1 MRVLKGTYR
10 VSLWDFITLY
20 SKNIKNL
27 EYTREEAHDCIEM
40 INNGILQFL
49 KIYVINGDLKSCC
62 KLITI
67 ARDFMNNKMTDR
79 SGKFFKE
86 YSYIDKFGTNKSG
99 GSLAKY
105 ILKRAIQDKNF
116 KVLFRFIPDMSA
128 RFIGMKVGKR

>member
-20 SKNIKNL
+20 AKNIKDL
-27 EYTREEAHDCIEM
+27 DYTREEAHDCIEM

-67 ARDFMNNKMTDR
+67 ARDFLNNKMTDR

-86 YSYIDKFGTNKSG
+86 YTDEERFYMAHVVKFDYQEVISEDI
-99 GSLAKY
+99 AK
-105 ILKRAIQDKNF
+105 IQRLVD
-116 KVLFRFIPDMSA
+116 L
-128 RFIGMKVGKR
+128 IGVTE

>member
-27 EYTREEAHDCIEM
+27 EYTLEEAHDCIEM

-67 ARDFMNNKMTDR
+67 ARDFMNNKMTDKNGR
-79 SGKFFKE
+79 YYKE
-86 YSYIDKFGTNKSG
+86 YSDEERFYMAHVTKFDYMEVISDDYDKVQR
-99 GSLAKY
+99 LVD
-105 ILKRAIQDKNF
+105 L
-116 KVLFRFIPDMSA
+116 
-128 RFIGMKVGKR
+128 IGVTE

>member
-20 SKNIKNL
+20 AKNIKDL
-27 EYTREEAHDCIEM
+27 DYTREEAHDCIEM

-67 ARDFMNNKMTDR
+67 ARDFLNNKMTDR
-79 SGKFFKE
+79 FGKFFKE
-86 YSYIDKFGTNKSG
+86 YTDEERFYMAHIVKFDYQEVISEDI
-99 GSLAKY
+99 AK
-105 ILKRAIQDKNF
+105 IQRLVD
-116 KVLFRFIPDMSA
+116 L
-128 RFIGMKVGKR
+128 IGVTE

>member
-67 ARDFMNNKMTDR
+67 ARDFMNNKMTDKNGR
-79 SGKFFKE
+79 YYKE
-86 YSYIDKFGTNKSG
+86 YSDEERFYMAHVTKFDYMEVISDNYDKVQR
-99 GSLAKY
+99 LVD
-105 ILKRAIQDKNF
+105 L
-116 KVLFRFIPDMSA
+116 
-128 RFIGMKVGKR
+128 IGVTE